1 MKAQKF
7 IFISCIML
15 FFLFLI
21 FSGCAR
27 ASEKE
32 EKTDQEDT
40 FVIALP
46 VFSYLE
52 DETAKNK
59 INKIMEKELGVK
71 IDIND
76 RKWRTS
82 GYSGKSVQYVCRG
95 SCAWGSFGT
104 YRFAGK
110 RGKGNS

>member
-27 ASEKE
+27 ASEQE

-71 IDIND
+71 IDIKLIDFDHYEQNV
-76 RKWRTS
+76 K
-82 GYSGKSVQYVCRG
+82 K
-95 SCAWGSFGT
+95 
-104 YRFAGK
+104 
-110 RGKGNS
+110 